1 MKNTGIV
8 KKIDNVGRIVIP
20 REIRK
25 KFSLEEGTEI
35 DIYVEKGKII
45 LQKNNYK
52 ECTLCKNKCD
62 IEDKFCSSCGFEF

>member
-25 KFSLEEGTEI
+25 KFSLEEETEI
-35 DIYVEKGKII
+35 DIYVVKGKII
-45 LQKNNYK
+45 
-52 ECTLCKNKCD
+52 
-62 IEDKFCSSCGFEF
+62 